1 MGSGALF
8 KGSLGTMMMIADP
21 DHRAETLAGLL
32 LAGYLGLSV
41 PAIGMGVALRQVSP
55 EVTLLGF
62 SLVVAAARVAAA
74 PVLLRADRAV
84 SVAGPAANSATLTVA
99 TALAPTTRPA
109 EPVLGPDMAPVAAES
124 RSMDMESPQAS

>member
-1 MGSGALF
+1 
-8 KGSLGTMMMIADP
+8 MMMIADP